1 MKMCTCVILIVGAV
15 VAIAGAILVGITPA
29 AVDAGAR
36 SFSLRPLGTMLV
48 DLGLIATV
56 LSGAALAGMAIV
68 EGVKKA
74 KA

>member
-1 MKMCTCVILIVGAV
+1 MKMCTYVILIVGV
-15 VAIAGAILVGITPA
+15 VLAIAGAIFVGITPA
-29 AVDAGAR
+29 APTAGAG
-36 SFSLRPLGTMLV
+36 SFSLKPLGTVLV

-68 EGVKKA
+68 ETVKKA